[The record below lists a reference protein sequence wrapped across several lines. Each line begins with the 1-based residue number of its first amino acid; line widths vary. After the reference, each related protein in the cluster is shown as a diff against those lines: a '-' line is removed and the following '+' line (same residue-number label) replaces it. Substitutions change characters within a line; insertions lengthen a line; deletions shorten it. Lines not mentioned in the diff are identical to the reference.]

1 MNSLPKALR
10 SYCVSAVF
18 KIRPAFILLIAF
30 AASNLT
36 GGSRIPSA
44 IAGQN
49 TQRATSALPVATE
62 ARALAGYR
70 RLPLSFEPNVGQSD
84 SSVDFL
90 SRASGYT
97 LFLSGGE
104 AVLSLQG
111 QTRKKSPELV
121 PDLVKSNHPQ
131 KAHSAT
137 VLRMQLLGS
146 DAKASV
152 RGMQQLPGR
161 SNYIHGNNPKDWH
174 TNVAAYARV
183 QYNDV
188 YPGVNLVYYGNQ
200 GQLEYDFS
208 VSAGADPH
216 QIAMQFAGARHLHID
231 VATGDLVMNAGR
243 EEVRFHKPLAYQAAN
258 ADSSA
263 SEKNLVAAS
272 YVVDARNRVTFQL
285 GSYDRSKSLV
295 IDPALSYSTYLG
307 GSADDFATSLAVDA
321 GGSVYIT
328 GYTSSA
334 NFPVSSGA
342 LQTTCKGGCSG
353 TSDAFLTKLDPTGT
367 SIVYSTYLGG
377 SGNDYS
383 NSVALDAFGNA
394 YLAGQTL
401 SSDFPVTAGALQ
413 STCGAGNCAGGDAF
427 VAELNST
434 GSALIYSTYFGG
446 SSVDQA
452 NSIVLDS
459 SNNAFIT
466 GYTQSTDFPVTLGA
480 FQSSCSCSTHPDA
493 YVAELNSTGSA
504 LVYSTYLGGSTAA
517 DVAYA
522 VVLDSNNDAFV
533 AGYTQSSNFPTTSGA
548 YQTALGA
555 TSAGFVT
562 KLNPTGTALIYSTYL
577 GGNNN
582 LTTPCEACITSI
594 TIDSAGDAYVAGLT
608 AEANFPTTAGA
619 FQRTFKSTDKG
630 HDAFITELN
639 PTGSGVIFSTYL
651 GGAGDDGATGI
662 AVDASANVWLKGN
675 TKSTDFPVSNGAF
688 QTKSGGDFDHY
699 VAELNPTGT
708 QLLFSTYLGGSG
720 IEFGGAT
727 KMLAIDSQS
736 PPNIYAIGYTNSTN
750 FPTTPGAFQTAVGGG
765 NDAVISKL
773 VPSPNVG
780 LSPTNVSFGTQL
792 VGSTSPSHNVTVTNT
807 GNLDLPAPTITLTGV
822 NKADFSQNSN
832 CSGTIAPQ
840 AACTIFVTFTPTLFA
855 VENASLVLTDSAPNS
870 PQTIALTGT
879 GIHAGAAMTVTPA
892 SLTFTKT
899 VLKTASPAKVI
910 TLTNTGTEVITISAL
925 TITGDF
931 SQTNNCS
938 SLALN
943 ATCTI
948 NVTFTPTA
956 INNRTGKVTIT
967 DSAPTSPQT
976 VSLMGT
982 GSEVQLS
989 AATLNFGN
997 VMVGR
1002 SVKQSF
1008 TLKNVGTT
1016 AMSLTKV
1023 AISGAAAQ
1031 DYTQTNNCGTT
1042 VAAAATCTF
1051 TVTFKPTAKGGR
1063 IASISMTD
1071 TGGGS
1076 PQSVALNGQGQ
1087 QQ

>member
-1 MNSLPKALR
+1 MNLLPTVFW
-10 SYCVSAVF
+10 SYCISAF
-18 KIRPAFILLIAF
+18 TNARPALVLLIALV
-30 AASNLT
+30 ALNLSAGNRASSKPGVHSL
-36 GGSRIPSA
+36 A
-44 IAGQN
+44 V
-49 TQRATSALPVATE
+49 LPASVESHAV
-62 ARALAGYR
+62 AGYR

-84 SSVDFL
+84 ATVDFL

-97 LFLSGGE
+97 LFLTRGE
-104 AVLSLQG
+104 AVLSLQE
-111 QTRKKSPELV
+111 QRREKSFEILQEPV
-121 PDLVKSNHPQ
+121 QSNHPQ
-131 KAHSAT
+131 TRLNST
-137 VLRMQLLGS
+137 VLRMQLVGS
-146 DAKASV
+146 DLDASV
-152 RGMQQLPGR
+152 RGLHELPGR
-161 SNYIHGNNPKDWH
+161 SNYIHGKNPKDWH
-174 TNVAAYARV
+174 TNVASYARV
-183 QYNDV
+183 QYEDV

-200 GQLEYDFS
+200 GQLEYDFT
-208 VSAGADPH
+208 VSPGTNPH
-216 QIAMQFAGARHLHID
+216 RIAMQFAGARHLHID
-231 VATGDLVMNAGR
+231 ATTGDLVMNAGM
-243 EEVRFHKPLAYQAAN
+243 EEVHFHKPVAYQTVD
-258 ADSSA
+258 ADSSI
-263 SEKNLVAAS
+263 SEKSLVPAN
-272 YVVDARNRVTFQL
+272 YVIDANNRVTFNL

-307 GSADDFATSLAVDA
+307 GSADDFATSLAVDNA
-321 GGSVYIT
+321 GSVYIT

-342 LQTTCKGGCSG
+342 LQTTCKNGCG
-353 TSDAFLTKLDPTGT
+353 ATSDAFLTKLDPTGT
-367 SIVYSTYLGG
+367 GIVYSTYLGG
-377 SGNDYS
+377 NGNDYS

-401 SSDFPVTAGALQ
+401 SADFPVTAGALQ

-427 VAELNST
+427 VTELNST

-446 SSVDQA
+446 GSVDQA

-466 GYTQSTDFPVTLGA
+466 GYTQSTNLPVTAGV
-480 FQSSCSCSTHPDA
+480 FQTSCSCASHPDA

-533 AGYTQSSNFPTTSGA
+533 AGYTQSTNFPTTSGA
-548 YQTALGA
+548 YQTTLSS
-555 TSAGFVT
+555 TSAGFVS

-577 GGNNN
+577 GGNNS

-594 TIDSAGDAYVAGLT
+594 TIDSLGDAYVAGLT
-608 AEANFPTTAGA
+608 AEANFPTTPGA
-619 FQRTFKSTDKG
+619 FQNTFKSTDKG

-639 PTGSGVIFSTYL
+639 PTGSALIFSTYL

-662 AVDASANVWLKGN
+662 AVDSSGNVWLKGN
-675 TKSTDFPVSNGAF
+675 TKSADFPITNGAF

-699 VAELNPTGT
+699 VAELNPVGK

-727 KMLAIDSQS
+727 KMMVIDSQS

-765 NDAVISKL
+765 NDAVISKF

-780 LSPTNVSFGTQL
+780 LSPTSVSFGTQL
-792 VGSTSPSHNVTVTNT
+792 VGSTSPAHTLTVTNT
-807 GNLDLPAPTITLTGV
+807 GNADLPAPTINVTGA
-822 NKADFSQNSN
+822 NKADFSANN
-832 CSGTIAPQ
+832 TCSGTIAPQ
-840 AACTIFVTFTPTLFA
+840 ATCTIFITFTPTLFA
-855 VENASLVLTDSAPNS
+855 VENATLILTDTAPNA
-870 PQTIALTGT
+870 PQMIALTGT
-879 GIHAGAAMTVTPA
+879 GIHAGAAMTVAPA
-892 SLTFTKT
+892 SLTFTKQ

-910 TLTNTGTEVITISAL
+910 TLTNTGTEVITISAP

-943 ATCTI
+943 AACTV
-948 NVTFTPTA
+948 NVTFTPTV

-967 DSAPTSPQT
+967 DNAPTSPQT
-976 VSLMGT
+976 VLLMGT
-982 GSEVQLS
+982 GTEVQLS
-989 AATLNFGN
+989 ATTLNFGN
-997 VMVGR
+997 VLVGR

-1023 AISGAAAQ
+1023 AISGAAAA

-1051 TVTFKPTAKGGR
+1051 TVTFKPTVKGGR
-1063 IASISMTD
+1063 IASIAMTD